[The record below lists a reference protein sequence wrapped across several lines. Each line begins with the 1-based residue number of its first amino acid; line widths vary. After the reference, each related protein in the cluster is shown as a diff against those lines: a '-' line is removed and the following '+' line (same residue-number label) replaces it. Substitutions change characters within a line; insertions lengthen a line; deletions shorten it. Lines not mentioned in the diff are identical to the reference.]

1 MYCIQVLQTIEG
13 EQKHLFRRKSGGAL
27 NGGKFVT
34 TPTSDSVRA
43 STEPI
48 FQNHSKRL
56 VFKQK
61 CYLLVV
67 KIVNVPHVGIPGRF
81 FLEYQ
86 LNGSL
91 QIPQILRYQFC
102 NQSKVHP
109 PHMQPINTHIY
120 SGASIR
126 VLLMTISH
134 A

>member
-61 CYLLVV
+61 CYLYQSCFTV
-67 KIVNVPHVGIPGRF
+67 RF
-81 FLEYQ
+81 Y
-86 LNGSL
+86 
-91 QIPQILRYQFC
+91 
-102 NQSKVHP
+102 
-109 PHMQPINTHIY
+109 PIFESIY
-120 SGASIR
+120 IMKLANMY
-126 VLLMTISH
+126 L
-134 A
+134 